1 MPSRP
6 LERCARSYLTGS
18 PPRQVKW
25 STWMAASTQWGNS
38 GCAMTAMR
46 RTRQLFLMRHAEA
59 EFDGASDHERPL
71 SMHGRVQ
78 ARSVGQEMRAAG
90 SIPGLVLCSSALR
103 TRMTLD
109 ALLTQWEALE
119 GSKPQVEVTD
129 ELYQVRP
136 RHALEI
142 LNGLA
147 GDPLSVLLIGHEPTI
162 STRTALLASS
172 DSDATALHTAR
183 AGFVSG
189 ALCSL
194 DL

>member
-1 MPSRP
+1 
-6 LERCARSYLTGS
+6 
-18 PPRQVKW
+18 
-25 STWMAASTQWGNS
+25 
-38 GCAMTAMR
+38 MTAM
-46 RTRQLFLMRHAEA
+46 TQARQLFLMRHAEA

-109 ALLTQWEALE
+109 ALLTQWEDLE
-119 GSKPQVEVTD
+119 GDQPQVEVTD

-136 RHALEI
+136 RHVVEI

-147 GDPLSVLLIGHEPTI
+147 GDPPSVLLIGHEPTI
-162 STRTALLASS
+162 STLTALLASP
-172 DSDATALHTAR
+172 DSDATALHTAK
-183 AGFVSG
+183 AGFVTG
-189 ALCSL
+189 ALGIL
-194 DL
+194 DLETNWSQLRPGGANLKSVQRPTPGLTPH